1 MGKLRFTVTI
11 PKEDSD
17 IAFLNWDRFVNQ
29 YAKFNIGGICEAGGY
44 HCEQEDHLLSA
55 GGRGRHSK
63 SAWIT
68 Y

>member
-29 YAKFNIGGICEAGGY
+29 YAKFNIG
-44 HCEQEDHLLSA
+44 
-55 GGRGRHSK
+55 HSK